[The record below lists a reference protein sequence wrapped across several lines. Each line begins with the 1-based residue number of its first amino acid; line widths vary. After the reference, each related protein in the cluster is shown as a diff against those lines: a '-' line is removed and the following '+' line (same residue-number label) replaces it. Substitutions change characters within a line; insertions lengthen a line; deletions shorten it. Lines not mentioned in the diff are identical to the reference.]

1 MNNYRDYYNYANNNY
16 NQPNYKNTLNANI
29 YDPYQGFIRG
39 NMFPDLYNT
48 YKLNKPVEI
57 MPKNEQTEL
66 LTYID
71 ALCFALIDL
80 NLFLD
85 LNPNDENAIRL
96 YNEYRKEKDMYM
108 RAYQDK
114 FGPISLDSA
123 NLDGSTWKWIKSPWP
138 WECEY

>member
-57 MPKNEQTEL
+57 MPKNEQAEL

-71 ALCFALIDL
+71 A
-80 NLFLD
+80 
-85 LNPNDENAIRL
+85 
-96 YNEYRKEKDMYM
+96 
-108 RAYQDK
+108 
-114 FGPISLDSA
+114 
-123 NLDGSTWKWIKSPWP
+123 
-138 WECEY
+138 

>member
-1 MNNYRDYYNYANNNY
+1 MNNYRDYYNYVNNNY
-16 NQPNYKNTLNANI
+16 NQPNYKNTLNSNI
-29 YDPYQGFIRG
+29 FDPYQGFIRG
-39 NMFPDLYNT
+39 NLFPDLYNG
-48 YKLNKPVEI
+48 YKLNNPVEI
-57 MPKNEQTEL
+57 MPKNEQAEL

-85 LNPNDENAIRL
+85 INPNDENAIRL

-108 RAYQDK
+108 KAYQDK

-123 NLDGSTWKWIKSPWP
+123 SLEGNTWKWIKSPWP
-138 WECEY
+138 WESEF